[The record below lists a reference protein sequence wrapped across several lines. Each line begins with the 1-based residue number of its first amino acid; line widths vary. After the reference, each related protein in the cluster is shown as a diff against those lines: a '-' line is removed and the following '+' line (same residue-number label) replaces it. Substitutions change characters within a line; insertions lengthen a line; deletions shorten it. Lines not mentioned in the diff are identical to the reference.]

1 MSNLLEEST
10 PNINELF
17 AAPIGLEKAGDIHGF
32 TLYTS
37 NILKEKFINAYENS
51 IYKDYAFESVKK
63 LVKEGLITPVFSTRS
78 MIKFFLIRPFQ
89 SKKSIITVGF
99 YSPVYKKIFILIDSR
114 ANIFGQIIDNL
125 IAETTIHEAIHC
137 LAQKNP
143 KLFLSLFMKDLSI
156 YYKFVYRRMFNT
168 FGLESIEIKPLI
180 YRIFNRFDAGGAGVK
195 FKEFFEL
202 MEKYIKSK
210 SDYTSENFDKQLFLY
225 AKAIS
230 LFYKENTE
238 CFNQFYGFFH
248 ECHKKAYMD
257 AFSIDPSPQICYQE
271 AVIPSEVI
279 CKISK
284 ENFMKSKI
292 IRAIDSL

>member
-1 MSNLLEEST
+1 MPEV
-10 PNINELF
+10 NELF
-17 AAPIGLEKAGDIHGF
+17 AAPIGLEKVGDIHGF

-37 NILKEKFINAYENS
+37 DTLKEKLITAYENS
-51 IYKDYAFESVKK
+51 VYKDYAFESFKK
-63 LVKEGLITPVFSTRS
+63 LVKEGVITPVFSSRS

-89 SKKSIITVGF
+89 SKKPIVTVGF
-99 YSPVYKKIFILIDSR
+99 YSPVYKKIFILIDST
-114 ANIFGQIIDNL
+114 ANIFGQSMDNL
-125 IAETTIHEAIHC
+125 IAETIIHESIHC

-143 KLFLSLFMKDLSI
+143 KLFLSLFMKDLSV

-168 FGLESIEIKPLI
+168 FGLESIELKPLI
-180 YRIFNRFDAGGAGVK
+180 YRLFNKFDSGGEGVK
-195 FKEFFEL
+195 FKDFFSL
-202 MEKYIKSK
+202 LDKYVKSK
-210 SDYTSENFDKQLFLY
+210 SDYTSEAFDKQLFLY

-230 LFYKENTE
+230 LFYKENVE
-238 CFNQFYGFFH
+238 CFNQLYGFFH

-257 AFSIDPSPQICYQE
+257 TYSIDPSPQICYQE

-279 CKISK
+279 CKISH